1 MRLAEVGPHLTIR
14 FVDQLLETV
23 GTTVF
28 HPLLPLSEEVIVE
41 EKQRIKRLDN
51 PSLRDQQTRDL
62 EELLDYRDEAAKA
75 HSKQYG
81 SCNYPADIKAGTAT
95 IKALAVS
102 NSQLNATNI
111 LLGMTT
117 NILLSMF
124 SDFRAYLLC
133 FSRLLAKV
141 TSQTATMNSE
151 LRKSPWACMASCGQ
165 SFSRSSSQQQ

>member
-14 FVDQLLETV
+14 FVDQLLETA
-23 GTTVF
+23 GTTAF
-28 HPLLPLSEEVIVE
+28 HPLLPLSEEVIIE

-62 EELLDYRDEAAKA
+62 KELLDYRDEAAKA

-102 NSQLNATNI
+102 NSQLACNGLVA
-111 LLGMTT
+111 
-117 NILLSMF
+117 
-124 SDFRAYLLC
+124 
-133 FSRLLAKV
+133 
-141 TSQTATMNSE
+141 
-151 LRKSPWACMASCGQ
+151 LR
-165 SFSRSSSQQQ
+165 